1 MFVNA
6 INLNDKK
13 PSRIVKGWREPKRC
27 QHITSVSVQSLYQF
41 RGYPS
46 ATVEQMVVV
55 GVRVAVTGLVAV
67 AVKVKVVVAAVTDSV
82 GERVERKSIV
92 QEQAPLCRWQG
103 LS

>member
-1 MFVNA
+1 
-6 INLNDKK
+6 
-13 PSRIVKGWREPKRC
+13 
-27 QHITSVSVQSLYQF
+27 
-41 RGYPS
+41 
-46 ATVEQMVVV
+46 MVVV